1 MTQSFSNPLVEQREF
16 IAGNAA
22 ISLED
27 KAVIAVSGEDRLTWL
42 NDILSQKLDELAVGA
57 STEALWLDAQGR
69 IVRDFHII
77 DDGETAWLITFK
89 QDLEE
94 LLTQLKR
101 MVFRAK
107 VVITDRT
114 DEFVVIA
121 TWNKPVE
128 QVFVSHEVSLQWIDP
143 WPATAVG
150 GWRYGDKPTAPWE
163 YREALVQVSDEPKL
177 WQIFTKAGTMALDAL
192 RVAAFKPAG
201 PNEIDEKALPHESD
215 WLATA
220 VHMNKGCYRGQEAVA
235 KVHNLGHPP
244 RRLVFLHL
252 DGSAHA
258 LPNTG
263 DDVFAGE
270 NLVGKVTS
278 VGQHFEM
285 GPIALALIKR
295 NVSIT
300 EELSIVSGTETIA
313 ATQEVIVPQSAGSV
327 IDLGEFR
334 AKKK

>member
-16 IAGNAA
+16 IAGNSA

-27 KAVIAVSGEDRLTWL
+27 KSVVAISGVDRLTWL
-42 NDILSQKLDELAVGA
+42 NDILSQKLDDLSRGD

-77 DDGETAWLITFK
+77 DDGETTWLITFSK
-89 QDLEE
+89 ELEE

-114 DEFVVIA
+114 AEFVVIA

-128 QVFVSHEVSLQWIDP
+128 QAFVSNELSLQWIDP

-150 GWRYGDKPTAPWE
+150 GWRYGDKPTEPWE
-163 YREALVQVSDEPKL
+163 YREALVPVTSEPQV
-177 WQIFTKAGTMALDAL
+177 WQSFTKAGTMALDAL

-201 PNEIDEKALPHESD
+201 PNEVDEKSLPHESD

-258 LPNTG
+258 LPDTG
-263 DDVFAGE
+263 DELYLGE
-270 NLVGKVTS
+270 DLVGKVTS

-285 GPIALALIKR
+285 GPIALALVKR
-295 NVSIT
+295 NVSL
-300 EELSIVSGTETIA
+300 EAQLSIVSGTETIS

>member
-27 KAVIAVSGEDRLTWL
+27 KSVIAVSGEDRLTWL
-42 NDILSQKLDELAVGA
+42 NDILSQKIDDLAVGV

-77 DDGETAWLITFK
+77 DDGETAWLITFSK
-89 QDLEE
+89 ELEE

-114 DEFVVIA
+114 AEFVVIA
-121 TWNKPVE
+121 TWNKAVSE
-128 QVFVSHEVSLQWIDP
+128 VFVSNEVSLQWQDM
-143 WPATAVG
+143 WPTTGVG
-150 GWRYGDKPTAPWE
+150 GYRYGERPTAPWE
-163 YREALVQVSDEPKL
+163 YREALVPVAIEPQV
-177 WQIFTKAGTMALDAL
+177 WQSFTKAGTMALDAL